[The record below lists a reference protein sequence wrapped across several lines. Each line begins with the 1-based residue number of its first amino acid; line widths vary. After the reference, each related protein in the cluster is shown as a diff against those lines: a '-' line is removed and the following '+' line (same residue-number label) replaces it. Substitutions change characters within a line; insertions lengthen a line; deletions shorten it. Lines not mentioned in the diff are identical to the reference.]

1 MCTRCELGK
10 YTYIVN
16 SDCYKCPYD
25 QWMHGVRESITFC
38 MQCPPH
44 TYQRQDGRQCVSC
57 EAGKISDAEFQL
69 CPAGMSSVQD
79 TPCQNCNP
87 GTFSPIAGTPSCQ
100 QSSAGK
106 FQNASAGQ
114 SCHNASGYVS
124 ASGAMLL
131 NTFLLQ
137 EQYSVVFLGVQLAR
151 QEESWEHCVLCVAG
165 KCKNSAGSAECKDCV
180 AGKYSTVVGAG
191 SDLCQACPV
200 NSVSMEGRDEFVDCQ
215 CNSGSTGANRGSCVL
230 SRCIA
235 RKYKTN
241 TGGAEC
247 TNCVAGK

>member
-1 MCTRCELGK
+1 
-10 YTYIVN
+10 
-16 SDCYKCPYD
+16 
-25 QWMHGVRESITFC
+25 
-38 MQCPPH
+38 
-44 TYQRQDGRQCVSC
+44 
-57 EAGKISDAEFQL
+57 
-69 CPAGMSSVQD
+69 
-79 TPCQNCNP
+79 
-87 GTFSPIAGTPSCQ
+87 
-100 QSSAGK
+100 
-106 FQNASAGQ
+106 
-114 SCHNASGYVS
+114 
-124 ASGAMLL
+124 MLL

-137 EQYSVVFLGVQLAR
+137 EQYSVVFLGLQLAR

-247 TNCVAGK
+247 TNCVAGKWSTAVGLGAASDVCQACLLNSVSAIASDEIMDCRCIVGWTGTGGGAPCSACIAGKYKSSIS